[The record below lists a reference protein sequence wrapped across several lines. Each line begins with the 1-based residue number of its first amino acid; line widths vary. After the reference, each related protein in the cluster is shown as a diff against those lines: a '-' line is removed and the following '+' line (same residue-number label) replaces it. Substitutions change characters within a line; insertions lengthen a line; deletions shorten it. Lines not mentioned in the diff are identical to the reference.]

1 VPSKSGSQRRRA
13 SRAPYFRKRR
23 AFIAGEHEPA
33 RHRRQERARE
43 AGAET
48 PGDDEA
54 PAGEALP
61 RPRRRPPPDPR
72 KIAEARR
79 LNGLG

>member
-1 VPSKSGSQRRRA
+1 VPNKSSSQRRRT

-43 AGAET
+43 ESAEDPGAE
-48 PGDDEA
+48 DEA
-54 PAGEALP
+54 PP
-61 RPRRRPPPDPR
+61 VTRPRRRPAPDPR

-79 LNGLG
+79 LNGLD